1 MGFSDFLRIPNYE
14 LPRKDFQGFEQDMG
28 KINDE
33 CRITNYDCWNESLT
47 MKENI
52 IQTKSY
58 AFAVRIVRLY
68 QHLSVEKKEF
78 VLSKQVLRC
87 GTSSGANVEEAIGGQ
102 SRADFV
108 SKMSIAY
115 KETRETSY
123 WLRLLKDTGYLS
135 QSEFESI
142 HADAEELCPI
152 IASIQKSTKDSQHAN
167 S

>member
-1 MGFSDFLRIPNYE
+1 
-14 LPRKDFQGFEQDMG
+14 
-28 KINDE
+28 
-33 CRITNYDCWNESLT
+33 

-87 GTSSGANVEEAIGGQ
+87 GTSIGANVEEAIGGQ

-142 HADAEELCPI
+142 HADAEELCRI
-152 IASIQKSTKDSQHAN
+152 IAAIQKSTKGKPDAN